1 MIKLE
6 MLRVFLAVAEE
17 GALALA
23 AQKLGRTPSALSM
36 ALSQLEAQVGAPL
49 FETDRKNRLTPLGR
63 LVLEEA
69 RRATNSYTRSVDA
82 IARHAR
88 SLAGTVRVMAV
99 PSATIT
105 LLPPAI
111 LAFSQARP
119 EVRLEIR
126 DSDTA
131 SVVSQVALG
140 ESDIGIISQSP
151 RAQAALAS
159 VSTEVILRDPLGV
172 VARHDGPFARRVMA
186 RAPSWRDV
194 AYEPLIA
201 NPLCDLVDHPSV
213 AAALQD
219 CRIEA
224 RNTTALLAF
233 VRAGIGITILPQ
245 TAMAEAD
252 PALRFFAPND
262 PQSRRELCKIRNR
275 AAHLSPVALSFW
287 DLLAPQAPSP

>member
-6 MLRVFLAVAEE
+6 ILRVFLAVAEE

-69 RRATNSYTRSVDA
+69 RRATNSYTRSLDA
-82 IARHAR
+82 IARHAQ

-105 LLPPAI
+105 LLPRAV

-119 EVRLEIR
+119 DVRLDIR

-131 SVVSQVALG
+131 SVIAQVAMG
-140 ESDIGIISQSP
+140 EADIGIISQSP
-151 RAQAALAS
+151 RANAAPS
-159 VSTEVILRDPLGV
+159 VEAEVILSDPLGI
-172 VARHDGPFARRVMA
+172 VARHDGRFAQKTKGRGVQ
-186 RAPSWRDV
+186 WQDLIH
-194 AYEPLIA
+194 EPLIA
-201 NPLCDLVDHPSV
+201 NPLCDLVDHLSV
-213 AAALQD
+213 TEGLQD

-262 PQSRRELCKIRNR
+262 PHSRRELCKIRNR
-275 AAHLSPVALSFW
+275 AAHLSPVAQSFW
-287 DLLAPQAPSP
+287 DLLAPPASSP

>member
-69 RRATNSYTRSVDA
+69 RRATNSYTRSLDA
-82 IARHAR
+82 IARHAQ

-105 LLPPAI
+105 LLPRAV

-119 EVRLEIR
+119 DVRLDIR

-131 SVVSQVALG
+131 SVIAQVAMG
-140 ESDIGIISQSP
+140 EVDIGIISQSP
-151 RAQAALAS
+151 RANAAPS
-159 VSTEVILRDPLGV
+159 VEAEVILSDPLGI
-172 VARHDGPFARRVMA
+172 VARHDGRFAQMTKGRGVG
-186 RAPSWRDV
+186 WQDLIH
-194 AYEPLIA
+194 EPLIA

-213 AAALQD
+213 TEVLQD

-252 PALRFFAPND
+252 PALRFFAPHD
-262 PQSRRELCKIRNR
+262 PHSRRELCKIRNR
-275 AAHLSPVALSFW
+275 AAHLSPVAQSFW
-287 DLLAPQAPSP
+287 DLLAPLASSP

>member
-36 ALSQLEAQVGAPL
+36 ALSQLEAQLGAPL

-69 RRATNSYTRSVDA
+69 RRATNSYTRSLDA

-105 LLPPAI
+105 LLPRAV

-119 EVRLEIR
+119 DVRLEIR

-131 SVVSQVALG
+131 SVIAQVAMG
-140 ESDIGIISQSP
+140 EVDIGVISQSP
-151 RAQAALAS
+151 QSSAAPLVEA
-159 VSTEVILRDPLGV
+159 EVILSDPLGI
-172 VARHDGPFARRVMA
+172 VARHDGRFAQMTKGRSA
-186 RAPSWRDV
+186 HWQDLIH
-194 AYEPLIA
+194 EPLIA

-213 AAALQD
+213 RARLQD

-252 PALRFFAPND
+252 PALRFFAPSD
-262 PQSRRELCKIRNR
+262 PQSRRELCKIKNR
-275 AAHLSPVALSFW
+275 TAHLSPVAQSFW
-287 DLLAPQAPSP
+287 DLLAPPAPSP